1 MTNAKST
8 ADARSNERP
17 SGKGSGAA
25 DRLEAGVQALTVPEP
40 LAEAETLL
48 LKAGVA
54 LPIIGLVLVLVGWW
68 QAAGS
73 AIVADQIPIL
83 MSGGLLGLGL
93 ILAGVGLFVRYSLSR
108 LFRFWLAR
116 VIVEQQ
122 AQTDRVVAALD
133 NIETAIREGRIGK

>member
-1 MTNAKST
+1 MTNVNPA
-8 ADARSNERP
+8 ADAKIDDP
-17 SGKGSGAA
+17 GKSSTRAT
-25 DRLEAGVQALTVPEP
+25 DRLDAGVQALAVPEP

-54 LPIIGLVLVLVGWW
+54 IPLIGLALVLIAWW
-68 QAAGS
+68 QASGT
-73 AIVADQIPIL
+73 AIVADQIPSLI
-83 MSGGLLGLGL
+83 SGGLLGLGMVMV
-93 ILAGVGLFVRYSLSR
+93 GVGLFVRYSLTR

-133 NIETAIREGRIGK
+133 NIEAALRESNAGK